1 MVLEVPDLGV
11 GLNKSRL
18 GGTAHSEAA
27 GSEMVDLEVVGLGLG
42 LGALDLGRAD
52 SEAAGL
58 VDLGGASVVADLGL
72 VDLGRADSEAA
83 GLVDLGGASVVADLG
98 LVDLEEIGLGL
109 GLGLGAADLE
119 VACLESAACDTTRI
133 VLFDVVRG
141 NVWKSTMLSSETA
154 ANKFEMIV
162 LMLQV

>member
-72 VDLGRADSEAA
+72 VDL
-83 GLVDLGGASVVADLG
+83 
-98 LVDLEEIGLGL
+98 EEIGLGL

-133 VLFDVVRG
+133 VLFDVVHG
-141 NVWKSTMLSSETA
+141 NIWKSTMLSSETA

>member
-1 MVLEVPDLGV
+1 
-11 GLNKSRL
+11 
-18 GGTAHSEAA
+18 
-27 GSEMVDLEVVGLGLG
+27 MVDLEVVGLGLG

-72 VDLGRADSEAA
+72 VDL
-83 GLVDLGGASVVADLG
+83 
-98 LVDLEEIGLGL
+98 EEIGL

-119 VACLESAACDTTRI
+119 VACLESAACETTRI
-133 VLFDVVRG
+133 VLFDVVCG
-141 NVWKSTMLSSETA
+141 NIWKSTMLSSETA

-162 LMLQV
+162 LML